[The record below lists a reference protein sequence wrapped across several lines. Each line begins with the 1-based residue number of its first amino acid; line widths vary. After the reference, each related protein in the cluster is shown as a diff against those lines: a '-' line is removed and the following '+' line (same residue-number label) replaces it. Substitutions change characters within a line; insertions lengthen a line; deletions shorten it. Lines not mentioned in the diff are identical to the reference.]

1 MTYGRSGRASCGQ
14 CWMVVVILTL
24 PPAPFPALCPSAS
37 SPPPFPIILPSSSN
51 RSLLSLQPHPSAT
64 SSLFTCSLLFLPT
77 QYHHRPFPLSRHA
90 VVMELMN
97 AYPLCQ
103 VHEVQDPSKLYSD
116 LVSLILKFA
125 SFGLIHGDF
134 NEFNLMLDDDDK
146 LTGKKAVCNMKNCE
160 IIRPIHD
167 CISRLWMG

>member
-1 MTYGRSGRASCGQ
+1 
-14 CWMVVVILTL
+14 
-24 PPAPFPALCPSAS
+24 
-37 SPPPFPIILPSSSN
+37 
-51 RSLLSLQPHPSAT
+51 
-64 SSLFTCSLLFLPT
+64 
-77 QYHHRPFPLSRHA
+77 
-90 VVMELMN
+90 MELMN

-167 CISRLWMG
+167 CTSLLWMGSGSDASYIHYLPGKYYCIFVIKY